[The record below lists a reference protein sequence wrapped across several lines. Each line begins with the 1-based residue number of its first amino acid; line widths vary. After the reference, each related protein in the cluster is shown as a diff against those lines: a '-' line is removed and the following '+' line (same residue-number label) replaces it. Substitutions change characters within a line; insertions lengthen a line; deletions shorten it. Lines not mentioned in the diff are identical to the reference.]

1 MEALEALQR
10 AINLGGSDGAV
21 GAWLLY
27 NLLAHYDSAAA
38 HTAASAAQRHAAR
51 RVAEFL
57 READFEG
64 ANGEP
69 PSLCVAVSAA
79 TASMSA
85 VVSATVASARSPTA
99 VLLLHEP
106 RRVLTPLAARYLY
119 GRALLICGGWSES
132 ARELRAVLEQSRALA
147 PLLAF
152 VRVSETALLRQL
164 ALAMLCDGQAHALLD
179 LLHIYGM
186 RSSAEL
192 AGSRLIS
199 PISADLADLVA
210 DALLCEFEPAQAL
223 SALETALETALVTTG
238 FDTSHAPAVANAS
251 AAAHAPSALPPNASA
266 ATDSASRRTELRRRN
281 NRACL
286 LTCSDRFGEAEEELL
301 QCVRLAPTELAPNYN
316 LALLRWQVGEKDAA
330 ADGWLRF
337 RRQPLEAPPNFYE
350 ELATRWQP
358 TGMPPPPASQVS
370 GHVDPLSAATL
381 DRAMLRHWA
390 AFRSRK
396 AMELHWGRAKDGPWL

>member
-1 MEALEALQR
+1 M
-10 AINLGGSDGAV
+10 
-21 GAWLLY
+21 
-27 NLLAHYDSAAA
+27 
-38 HTAASAAQRHAAR
+38 
-51 RVAEFL
+51 AEFL

-152 VRVSETALLRQL
+152 VRVSEAALLRQL

-286 LTCSDRFGEAEEELL
+286 LTCMDRFGEAEEELL
-301 QCVRLAPTELAPNYN
+301 QCVRLAPTELAPNFN

-330 ADGWLRF
+330 PSVHASAHLGALSSLPTGRREGCGGGRLASLPAAAARGAAELLRGACDALAADRDAAATRLAGERARRSSFRCHAGPSHAPPLGCFPQPQGHGAALGPRQGWALAVSGAIDRARMIGVRPCGRF
-337 RRQPLEAPPNFYE
+337 R
-350 ELATRWQP
+350 
-358 TGMPPPPASQVS
+358 
-370 GHVDPLSAATL
+370 
-381 DRAMLRHWA
+381 
-390 AFRSRK
+390 
-396 AMELHWGRAKDGPWL
+396 